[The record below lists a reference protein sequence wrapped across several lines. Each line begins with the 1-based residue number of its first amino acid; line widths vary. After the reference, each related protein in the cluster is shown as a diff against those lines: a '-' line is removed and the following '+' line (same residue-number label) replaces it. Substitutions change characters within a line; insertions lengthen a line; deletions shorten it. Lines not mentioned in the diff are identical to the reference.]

1 MVTWHIFSPNTF
13 FLIRLKMKTI
23 NTSDVY
29 VNVTD
34 YSLYAKKG
42 FGKAIV
48 GCCRKG

>member
-1 MVTWHIFSPNTF
+1 MAYFLPEHIFSYPTQDEDDY
-13 FLIRLKMKTI
+13 TC
-23 NTSDVY
+23 DVY

-34 YSLYAKKG
+34 YLLYAKKG